1 MLFIHIIF
9 VLLTLVSFVTRV
21 ALSEFK
27 PAVLSIKIVKIA
39 PHVIDTFLLLSGIT
53 LVMSGNWIA
62 SGNYG
67 WILSK
72 FMVLLAYIGLGVLTM
87 RSTGAKR
94 WGAFAGAL
102 ICYGYIL
109 SVAITKN
116 GFL

>member
-1 MLFIHIIF
+1 MLFIHIVF
-9 VLLTLVSFVTRV
+9 VLLSFISFVARV

-27 PAVLSIKIVKIA
+27 PEVLSVKIFKIA
-39 PHVIDTFLLLSGIT
+39 PHVIDTLLLLSGIT
-53 LVMSGNWIA
+53 LVMNGGWIA

-67 WILSK
+67 WIISK

-102 ICYGYIL
+102 VCYGYIL
-109 SVAITKN
+109 SVAITKH
-116 GFL
+116 GFM